1 MAVAKN
7 IVVEKTKKKIF
18 IVDDHP
24 IIRDGL
30 RQLISKQDDM
40 AVCGE
45 AEDAYQALNHI
56 GKIRPHLVIVD
67 ISLSGGNGLELIKS
81 IKSQYPDVAI
91 LVVSMHDESLYAER
105 SIHAGARGYIMKS
118 EASEKVLTAMRS
130 ALAGK
135 IYLSEGI
142 RNSILEKVFYNK
154 KSARMPLQ
162 SLSDRELQVFQYIA
176 EGYKR
181 NDIAGK
187 LHTSVNT
194 IDTHYA
200 HIKKKLGLKNG
211 NELTKYAINYFL
223 NNRV

>member
-1 MAVAKN
+1 MA
-7 IVVEKTKKKIF
+7 EKMKKKIF

-24 IIRDGL
+24 IIREGL

-45 AEDAYQALNHI
+45 AEDAFQALKNI
-56 GKIRPHLVIVD
+56 EKTQPHLVIVD
-67 ISLSGGNGLELIKS
+67 ISLSRGNGLELIKN
-81 IKSQYPDVAI
+81 IKAQFPGVLI
-91 LVVSMHDESLYAER
+91 IVISMHDESVYAER

-118 EASEKVLTAMRS
+118 EASEKVLAAIRS
-130 ALAGK
+130 TLVGN

-142 RNSILEKVFYNK
+142 RNSILEKIFYNK
-154 KSARMPLQ
+154 KSARTPLQ
-162 SLSDRELQVFQYIA
+162 SLSDREMQVFQYIA

-181 NDIAGK
+181 NTIAGK

-211 NELTKYAINYFL
+211 NELTKYAINYFI
-223 NNRV
+223 NKHA

>member
-1 MAVAKN
+1 
-7 IVVEKTKKKIF
+7 
-18 IVDDHP
+18 
-24 IIRDGL
+24 
-30 RQLISKQDDM
+30 
-40 AVCGE
+40 
-45 AEDAYQALNHI
+45 
-56 GKIRPHLVIVD
+56 
-67 ISLSGGNGLELIKS
+67 
-81 IKSQYPDVAI
+81 
-91 LVVSMHDESLYAER
+91 
-105 SIHAGARGYIMKS
+105 
-118 EASEKVLTAMRS
+118 
-130 ALAGK
+130 
-135 IYLSEGI
+135 
-142 RNSILEKVFYNK
+142 
-154 KSARMPLQ
+154 MPLQ